1 MSDQPPES
9 PAGFQSSGVSADATT
24 TTVLSPQAQEYLNQT
39 RPWVR
44 FISIMV
50 FVGAAFMAL
59 AALVMIALTMAG
71 AMAARGAY
79 APFGAVGVVAA
90 AFFYLMLACLYIAPG
105 VFLYRYASA
114 IKQLK
119 AACTASALEDA
130 LKHQK
135 SFWRFIGILTAV
147 SLVIVVLVLVIAIV
161 AGVLGV
167 MMSGRR

>member
-1 MSDQPPES
+1 MSDHLPES
-9 PAGFQSSGVSADATT
+9 PTGFQSSGASADAMTT
-24 TTVLSPQAQEYLNQT
+24 AVLTRQAQEFLDQT

-59 AALVMIALTMAG
+59 AGLVMIALTMAG
-71 AMAARGAY
+71 AMAARGVN
-79 APFGAVGVVAA
+79 APFGAIGVVAA
-90 AFFYLMLACLYIAPG
+90 GFFYLMMACLYIAPG

-119 AACTASALEDA
+119 AACTASALEDV

-135 SFWRFIGILTAV
+135 SFWRFIGILAAV
-147 SLVIVVLVLVIAIV
+147 GLVILVLVLVIAIV
-161 AGVLGV
+161 VGVLGV

>member
-9 PAGFQSSGVSADATT
+9 PTGFQSSGVSADAMT
-24 TTVLSPQAQEYLNQT
+24 TTVLSPRAQEYLDQT

-59 AALVMIALTMAG
+59 AGLVMIALTMAG
-71 AMAARGAY
+71 AMAASGAN

-90 AFFYLMLACLYIAPG
+90 GFFYLMLACLYIAPG
-105 VFLYRYASA
+105 VFLHRYAVA
-114 IKQLK
+114 IRQLK
-119 AACTASALEDA
+119 AACTSSALEDA

-135 SFWRFIGILTAV
+135 SFWRFMGILTV
-147 SLVIVVLVLVIAIV
+147 VGLVICVLVLVIAIV
-161 AGVLGV
+161 VGVLGV